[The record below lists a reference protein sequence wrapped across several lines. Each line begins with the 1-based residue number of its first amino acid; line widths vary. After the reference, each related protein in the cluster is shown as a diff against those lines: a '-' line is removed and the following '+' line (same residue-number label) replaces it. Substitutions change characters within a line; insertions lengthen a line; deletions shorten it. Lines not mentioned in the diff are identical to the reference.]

1 MSGRAAMIAATFI
14 MLVVAAGLFSYRLL
28 KGPTLADRVNALN
41 GLLIVGTIAVA
52 AQAMVTERG
61 AFLPAVVVVSLV
73 GFVGT
78 AMVARFIEGRGR

>member
-1 MSGRAAMIAATFI
+1 MIAATFVV
-14 MLVVAAGLFSYRLL
+14 LVVAAALFMFRLL

-41 GLLIVGTIAVA
+41 GLLVVGTIAIA
-52 AQAMVTERG
+52 AQAMDTARG
-61 AFLPAVVVVSLV
+61 AFLPVLVVVALV